1 MKVTCPIAPDF
12 PIHPALPPP
21 ALPPPTA
28 TFQEMKDVRGHD
40 SEGFHMVPDSR
51 HVAHAPCSCDMR
63 LPRPPQVLMTER
75 EEDAQLHPSWEPVQ
89 NIYALGDCS
98 ADLDRP
104 LPALAQVRDRWCVA
118 CRHRGNGLRW
128 GAVLCHEQRERAARP
143 LQVAEQQG
151 KYLAACLNKAAG
163 DLQPTEPSRFQYK
176 PLGSMASVGEPPQ
189 LG

>member
-104 LPALAQVRDRWCVA
+104 LPALAQA
-118 CRHRGNGLRW
+118 PSTLCRRRSGMS
-128 GAVLCHEQRERAARP
+128 
-143 LQVAEQQG
+143 
-151 KYLAACLNKAAG
+151 K
-163 DLQPTEPSRFQYK
+163 
-176 PLGSMASVGEPPQ
+176 EPPCSATWR
-189 LG
+189 LEKGSSRINRCSTPPGVE